1 MTSARLLVPVLLL
14 ASLGVVKVPWP
25 ATVLAILILL
35 VRLFRPFPV
44 LATATRGPRRR
55 IRFRT
60 PGRSTRVHAV
70 AAIPAPASPI
80 SPASALRRA
89 ALVVAVKRHHAR
101 EVPPVS
107 CCCVSGS
114 DVFWWVSQ
122 WWLVR
127 LVARELPCDV
137 RHWNPSARL
146 QQSRSKQWRQPVQW
160 TYSAILQHAALLW

>member
-1 MTSARLLVPVLLL
+1 MTSARLLVSVLLL
-14 ASLGVVKVPWP
+14 ASLGIVKVPWP

-44 LATATRGPRRR
+44 LATATRDPRRR

-60 PGRSTRVHAV
+60 PARSTRVRAV
-70 AAIPAPASPI
+70 AAVPAAASPI

-127 LVARELPCDV
+127 LGTSELPCDLRY
-137 RHWNPSARL
+137 RHSSPKL
-146 QQSRSKQWRQPVQW
+146 QQPR
-160 TYSAILQHAALLW
+160 AE